1 MPSFS
6 GITTALQS
14 ILAHQQAMEVIEHNV
29 ANASVAGYHRQE
41 AVLTA
46 GPLQGAP
53 GLYGSTISG
62 RVGTGVYM
70 SQVRRYNMDFIDSR
84 YRGEAAQ
91 SNQWKIAG
99 NYLSQV
105 EAALDE
111 TGTASLMNEMDA
123 FWSSWKEVSTDP
135 EDVSLR
141 ADLLEKG
148 KSLASS
154 FNTRIQSLND
164 IQRDMNYEIS
174 QDVEEINTLAE
185 KVAHL
190 NNEIGRYSGSSIEP
204 NDFMD
209 EQARYLDRFAEIAG
223 ATVYTEDNG
232 QVMVSIGGHVL
243 VQGGTVSKLATM
255 EDPTN
260 NNYYKVY
267 WQDDNSDLNV
277 STGEL
282 AGLMDVRD
290 GVVADDIDYLNTL
303 AATMFTQ
310 VNATHSEGYGL
321 NDTVAH
327 DSTAV
332 PPITGRAFF
341 VLDPNDATG
350 SVNFAAAIRVNSD
363 LEDVSNIAAAQDLGA
378 AGDGR
383 VAEKIFNFQ
392 NDGVTFYRG
401 NPNYDPTDPVNF
413 PPTIADATIATDT
426 MNDFNNM
433 RVTEFGLAAN
443 NASSLSKQHSNL
455 LKVMDN
461 QRESV
466 TGVSLDE
473 EAANL
478 MKYQRSYQACIR
490 VMTAVDEMLDRII
503 NGMGSVGL

>member
-14 ILAHQQAMEVIEHNV
+14 ILAHQQAIEVIEHNV

-62 RVGTGVYM
+62 KVGTGVYM

-84 YRGEAAQ
+84 YRGEASQ
-91 SNQWKIAG
+91 SSQWKIAG

-135 EDVSLR
+135 EDMSLR

-154 FNTRIQSLND
+154 FNTRIENLNN

-174 QDVEEINTLAE
+174 QNVEEINTLAE

-260 NNYYKVY
+260 NNYYKV
-267 WQDDNSDLNV
+267 L
-277 STGEL
+277 L
-282 AGLMDVRD
+282 AG
-290 GVVADDIDYLNTL
+290 
-303 AATMFTQ
+303 
-310 VNATHSEGYGL
+310 
-321 NDTVAH
+321 
-327 DSTAV
+327 
-332 PPITGRAFF
+332 
-341 VLDPNDATG
+341 
-350 SVNFAAAIRVNSD
+350 
-363 LEDVSNIAAAQDLGA
+363 
-378 AGDGR
+378 
-383 VAEKIFNFQ
+383 
-392 NDGVTFYRG
+392 
-401 NPNYDPTDPVNF
+401 
-413 PPTIADATIATDT
+413 
-426 MNDFNNM
+426 
-433 RVTEFGLAAN
+433 
-443 NASSLSKQHSNL
+443 
-455 LKVMDN
+455 
-461 QRESV
+461 
-466 TGVSLDE
+466 
-473 EAANL
+473 
-478 MKYQRSYQACIR
+478 
-490 VMTAVDEMLDRII
+490 
-503 NGMGSVGL
+503 